1 MKKVKKMIVMVLS
14 ILVVSML
21 MAGEAN
27 AASFTF
33 KAEANKTEAK
43 PGDEIVI
50 SMGISNIDMGDLGIN
65 AIEGILDYDDEVFEK
80 VSRDD
85 IGLQNNWTITYNE
98 EAGAHEGNFLI
109 SNIVAGIKTEQK
121 IGEIR
126 LKIREDAKAN
136 TETEIKIKN
145 ITSNDGG
152 TLVKETDKSIII
164 KIGEKTG
171 TNGGNSNGGSS
182 NGGSLNGGS
191 SNGGSSNGG
200 SSNGGSSNGGSSNG
214 GSSNGGSSNGGS
226 SNGGNLN
233 GGSSSG
239 GSSNSGNKNMS
250 QNNMPNTGA
259 DNIVKVA
266 IAILGIT
273 AVGTYMKYK
282 GIKIK

>member
-21 MAGEAN
+21 MVGEAN

-85 IGLQNNWTITYNE
+85 IGLQNNWTMTYNE

-136 TETEIKIKN
+136 TETEIKIKD

-152 TLVKETDKSIII
+152 VLVKESDKSIVIR
-164 KIGEKTG
+164 IGEKTD
-171 TNGGNSNGGSS
+171 TNGGNSSGNTNDGNNSSGNNNVGNTNNGSNNSGNINGGSTS
-182 NGGSLNGGS
+182 
-191 SNGGSSNGG
+191 
-200 SSNGGSSNGGSSNG
+200 
-214 GSSNGGSSNGGS
+214 
-226 SNGGNLN
+226 
-233 GGSSSG
+233 GGSSS
-239 GSSNSGNKNMS
+239 SGNKNVS

>member
-14 ILVVSML
+14 TLVVSML
-21 MAGEAN
+21 IAGEAN

-65 AIEGILDYDDEVFEK
+65 AIEGTLDYDDEVFEK

-136 TETEIKIKN
+136 TETEIKIKD

-152 TLVKETDKSIII
+152 VLVKESDKSIII
-164 KIGEKTG
+164 RIGEKTD
-171 TNGGNSNGGSS
+171 TNGGNSSGNINGGNTNNGNNSSGNNNVGNTNNGSNSSGNINGGNTNGGSTS
-182 NGGSLNGGS
+182 GGST
-191 SNGGSSNGG
+191 
-200 SSNGGSSNGGSSNG
+200 
-214 GSSNGGSSNGGS
+214 
-226 SNGGNLN
+226 
-233 GGSSSG
+233 SG

-250 QNNMPNTGA
+250 QNNMPYTGA
-259 DNIVKVA
+259 SDIVKVA

>member
-21 MAGEAN
+21 IAGEAN

-136 TETEIKIKN
+136 TETEIKIKD

-152 TLVKETDKSIII
+152 VLVKESDKSIVIR
-164 KIGEKTG
+164 IGEKTD
-171 TNGGNSNGGSS
+171 TNGGNSNGNINGGNTNNGNNSSGNNNVGNTNNGSNS
-182 NGGSLNGGS
+182 SGNINGGNTNGGST
-191 SNGGSSNGG
+191 
-200 SSNGGSSNGGSSNG
+200 
-214 GSSNGGSSNGGS
+214 
-226 SNGGNLN
+226 
-233 GGSSSG
+233 SG

-250 QNNMPNTGA
+250 QNNMPYTGA
-259 DNIVKVA
+259 SDIVKVA